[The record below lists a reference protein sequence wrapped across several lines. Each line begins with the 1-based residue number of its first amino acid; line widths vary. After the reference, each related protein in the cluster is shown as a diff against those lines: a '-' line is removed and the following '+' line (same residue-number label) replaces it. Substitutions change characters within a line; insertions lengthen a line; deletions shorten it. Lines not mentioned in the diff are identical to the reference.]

1 MRGCVE
7 MIETFTDFKQLK
19 HKAQE
24 IGVGVNLDELLA
36 IDIVFLESYEDYLI
50 ISVKDYAPTQGLSS
64 NILILSE
71 KHVLLYSD
79 KTFGEK
85 DYKMFRFTLQKQ
97 FGEST
102 VISLLTLREIFNNYQ
117 NAFKGFDDKI
127 DALEVS
133 YDLDEAEAT
142 TIKLR
147 KLANRVEDFVNLLVS
162 LEERKIRQV
171 DTGLVA
177 YDYRLTITKAQHLL
191 DRCRNHL
198 NQLRD
203 IHREADVRQTRETNK
218 RIEDLTN
225 VMKKLTAITVIIMIP
240 NLIASNFGMNFVHM
254 PELSIEWAYP
264 AVLVLQ
270 FAVMIAS
277 VVYFKKR
284 GWL

>member
-1 MRGCVE
+1 
-7 MIETFTDFKQLK
+7 MIETFTDFQQFK

-117 NAFKGFDDKI
+117 NAFNGFDDKI

-142 TIKLR
+142 T
-147 KLANRVEDFVNLLVS
+147 
-162 LEERKIRQV
+162 
-171 DTGLVA
+171 
-177 YDYRLTITKAQHLL
+177 
-191 DRCRNHL
+191 
-198 NQLRD
+198 
-203 IHREADVRQTRETNK
+203 
-218 RIEDLTN
+218 
-225 VMKKLTAITVIIMIP
+225 TARPTCGRRARRTS
-240 NLIASNFGMNFVHM
+240 AS
-254 PELSIEWAYP
+254 
-264 AVLVLQ
+264 
-270 FAVMIAS
+270 
-277 VVYFKKR
+277 KT
-284 GWL
+284 